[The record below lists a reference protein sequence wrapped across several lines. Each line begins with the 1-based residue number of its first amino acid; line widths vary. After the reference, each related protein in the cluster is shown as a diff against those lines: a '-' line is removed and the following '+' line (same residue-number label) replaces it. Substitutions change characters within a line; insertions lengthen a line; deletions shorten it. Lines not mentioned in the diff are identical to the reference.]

1 MTMSALSLSL
11 DMACTNEHRLA
22 ELAHLK
28 IKQVMNMTEMDMNRR
43 LEKEMDLNRLAMI
56 MAERKKQLQ
65 KEIDVKNKVMLEKR
79 KKGFADFE
87 NVKTQFMKTE
97 TAKRDFGCSEGPI
110 RARPRR
116 SAYGERGRGRP
127 TCGAKTLIA

>member
-97 TAKRDFGCSEGPI
+97 TAKKILAAARDRSERDREGQHMEKGGGV
-110 RARPRR
+110 ARRVAQRR
-116 SAYGERGRGRP
+116 
-127 TCGAKTLIA
+127 